1 VSLRIDHLSVTYG
14 TTQAIYDLALGVE
27 NGERFAIM
35 GSSGSGK
42 SSLLRSIA
50 GLIPI
55 DSGSI
60 TIDGSDMTATPA
72 HRRPVG
78 LMFQDYALFPHMT
91 VAENIGYG
99 LRMEGMPSKARDI
112 RSRELL
118 SLVGLDGFAGRK
130 PSTLSGG
137 EQQRVALARTLA
149 PEPSM
154 VLLDEPLG
162 SLDISLRESLLAE
175 TREILDSVKAT
186 SMYVTHDR
194 GEAFSFCDRMA
205 IMHQGRLLRVGTP
218 DEIWREPRSEFVAR
232 AIGQTNLI
240 PMDFISH
247 GESGLGFVPRDA
259 IRVHR
264 HGRHTGTVVA
274 SRFEDGAHVAT
285 VGFRND
291 TEELE
296 MAIASKA
303 DPGSQLD
310 FDIDADRVIHV
321 SADKV

>member
-1 VSLRIDHLSVTYG
+1 MSLRIDHLSVTYG
-14 TTQAIYDLALGVE
+14 TTQAIDDLALDVE

-60 TIDGSDMTATPA
+60 NIDGSDMTGTPA

-99 LRMEGMPSKARDI
+99 LRMKGMPSKARDI

-118 SLVGLDGFAGRK
+118 GLVGLDGFEDRK

-205 IMHQGRLLRVGTP
+205 IMHQGQLLRFGTP
-218 DEIWREPRSEFVAR
+218 DEIWHEPRSEFVAR

-247 GESGLGFVPRDA
+247 RESGLGFVPRDA

-264 HGRHTGTVVA
+264 DGRHTGTVVT

-285 VGFRND
+285 VGFDND

-296 MAIASKA
+296 MTIATRA
-303 DPGSQLD
+303 DPGSRVD
-310 FDIDADRVIHV
+310 FDIDTERVIYV

>member
-1 VSLRIDHLSVTYG
+1 MSLRIDHLSVTYG
-14 TTQAIYDLALGVE
+14 TTQAINDLALDVE
-27 NGERFAIM
+27 NGERFAVM

-60 TIDGSDMTATPA
+60 AIDGSDMTGTPA

-99 LRMEGMPSKARDI
+99 LRMGGMPSKTRDI

-118 SLVGLDGFAGRK
+118 SLVGLDGFADRK

-205 IMHQGRLLRVGTP
+205 IMHQGQLLRVGTP
-218 DEIWREPRSEFVAR
+218 DEIWSEPRSEFVAR

-240 PMDFISH
+240 PMELISH

-264 HGRHTGTVVA
+264 DGRHTGTVMT

-285 VGFRND
+285 VGFHN
-291 TEELE
+291 EELE
-296 MAIASKA
+296 MAMAAKS
-303 DPGSQLD
+303 DPGSRLD
-310 FDIDADRVIHV
+310 FDIDADRVIYV